1 MLRRSIT
8 GAIAALALCSTSLL
22 AQANGL
28 TGPGTATYV
37 RSQWGYFP
45 CVGLQCTPV
54 GGDAENRIAGNGSTL
69 TYDQLTLIGEGD
81 GQGMGYAEARS
92 SLVGPLAAPKL
103 QAKAGG
109 VQGLGAPPGYSG
121 TAGFFYGGDALANA
135 VQYYSVQNPSAV
147 PITFEVSYS
156 FDAFLKASLPAE
168 LAKLSLNASL
178 FVYDGLN
185 ANVEMPF
192 GSMLA
197 GDYASFSGLDAVGG
211 RIDEMR
217 TLSFT
222 VQPGSGFYVLAAFSA
237 GLSGYPE
244 GDNEVDA
251 MSTFT
256 VSFEG
261 ANASLLRARLPATTP
276 VPEPE
281 SWALTLAG
289 LGVLCLVRRSRD
301 RREVT
306 RR

>member
-8 GAIAALALCSTSLL
+8 GAIAILALSSTSLL

-54 GGDAENRIAGNGSTL
+54 GGDAENRIAGNGSSL
-69 TYDQLTLIGEGD
+69 TYDQLTLKGDGD

-103 QAKAGG
+103 QAKVGG
-109 VQGLGAPPGYSG
+109 VQGLGTPTGYSG
-121 TAGFFYGGDALANA
+121 TAGFFYGGDAMANA
-135 VQYYSVQNPSAV
+135 VQYYSVENPSSM
-147 PITFEVSYS
+147 PITFEVTYS
-156 FDAFLKASLPAE
+156 FDAFLTASLPAE
-168 LAKLSLNASL
+168 LANLSLNASL
-178 FVYDGLN
+178 FIYDGLN
-185 ANVEMPF
+185 SNMELPF

-211 RIDEMR
+211 RIDETR

-256 VSFEG
+256 VNFNGPNS
-261 ANASLLRARLPATTP
+261 SLLRARLAETTP
-276 VPEPE
+276 VPEPKT
-281 SWALTLAG
+281 WALTLTG
-289 LGVLCLVRRSRD
+289 LGLLLFVRRTNRG
-301 RREVT
+301 RELT